1 MPAGPSGA
9 QGRSGVQG
17 LERRALL
24 ASPPRCLHVSL
35 RPAACHRDPLAVCL
49 CVHTYLGA
57 APSPRASV
65 PWVLL
70 QVPSPSSF
78 CPLPH
83 SETSGPGIETREGE
97 AAVGSSLI
105 SSHGRKWRG
114 GGPRRG
120 PERQAWRE
128 GPSSAL
134 QPTLNAVV
142 GGGPPPSH
150 PSSLQLQG
158 GPTSGT
164 ADFPGAANHLHHPP
178 HTGKKKS
185 SCHVTVT
192 SCPTVV
198 PGMFVVGYHGDGRC
212 RLYPGSCGEENA
224 PSS

>member
-1 MPAGPSGA
+1 MPAGPSGGA
-9 QGRSGVQG
+9 GPEWGAGGWSEG
-17 LERRALL
+17 LKRRVLL

-142 GGGPPPSH
+142 GGGPPPSR

-178 HTGKKKS
+178 HTGEKKVFL
-185 SCHVTVT
+185 SCDCHFL
-192 SCPTVV
+192 SHC
-198 PGMFVVGYHGDGRC
+198 
-212 RLYPGSCGEENA
+212 GSWDVCCWL
-224 PSS
+224 PWRWPL